1 MDELNVHFEGW
12 TQSSVLVLVPRVPAG
27 GRGNNRTQILTLSG
41 LERLAL
47 FSYCSVMDQGLLPVS
62 VTQLQSPCGRCQR
75 TGGSAQSSSVYLQ
88 SEHLGRTVLCCVRAP
103 GRHAIFTVCYRW
115 VCLKVH
121 IKSSHTEVL
130 LIGKIFMFHIFS
142 RRGCAV
148 RQPSERPGS
157 SWLLPQSLAL
167 WILTSL
173 TWNRTIQGS

>member
-75 TGGSAQSSSVYLQ
+75 TGGSAESPSV
-88 SEHLGRTVLCCVRAP
+88 S
-103 GRHAIFTVCYRW
+103 
-115 VCLKVH
+115 
-121 IKSSHTEVL
+121 
-130 LIGKIFMFHIFS
+130 
-142 RRGCAV
+142 AV
-148 RQPSERPGS
+148 RTSWQNGSGLCES
-157 SWLLPQSLAL
+157 SWKTRYFHSLLQMSVFKGPH
-167 WILTSL
+167 
-173 TWNRTIQGS
+173 